1 MASKDRQ
8 PMEIVER
15 GDISARTQNDQ
26 IAPSDRTA
34 LQWRMGLSHTAPPLA
49 LAADLKRGPGQGRA
63 TARQRRLSRQS
74 RKRLAT

>member
-1 MASKDRQ
+1 MASKDQQ

-34 LQWRMGLSHTAPPLA
+34 LQWRTGLSHTAPPLV
-49 LAADLKRGPGQGRA
+49 LAANDPVRA
-63 TARQRRLSRQS
+63 RANGS
-74 RKRLAT
+74 